1 MSQHHGELTP
11 SNSLRLRRSLQ
22 VGSLLLLVL
31 VAASLGMAIFLAVG
45 DVGANT
51 EELLLYGIAGV
62 SGVAVLGIFLLAVW
76 TLRSVMNPLHEVREQ
91 TQELGEGNMD
101 IELNVE
107 REDEV
112 GDMNKAFIAMRDEL
126 EHRKAALEKR
136 DQELHSFTD
145 AYSDVMKQVAEGDFT
160 VRMNTDYD
168 NDDLRRI
175 ATNFNA
181 MMDQI
186 EQTIVETKEFTEA
199 VTAQTSDLAE
209 YSETA
214 INASEEINR
223 TAVSAI
229 AGEDQDGAE
238 EDDFEYAGQDF
249 ELDTITKDEIIM
261 TDETLGSIQELE
273 QKMGQITE
281 VTEFILD
288 IASETNMLAL
298 NAGIEASKV
307 EEGAEGFEV
316 VADEIKDLAED
327 TKQSVD
333 EIEEI
338 NDEVREVTNEAV
350 QQILRQYAL
359 LLHIMSDQA
368 NDLIAAAEELRR
380 STDELQ
386 VSSEELYEIEG

>member
-1 MSQHHGELTP
+1 MSNHHRELTP
-11 SNSLRLRRSLQ
+11 SNNLRLRRSVQ
-22 VGSLLLLVL
+22 VGSLILFLLIAV
-31 VAASLGMAIFLAVG
+31 SLGMAVYLAVG
-45 DVGANT
+45 DVGPNT
-51 EELLLYGIAGV
+51 EELLLYGIAGA
-62 SGVAVLGIFLLAVW
+62 SGVAALGIFLFAVW
-76 TLRSVMNPLHEVREQ
+76 TVRSIMNPLHAVREQ
-91 TQELGEGNMD
+91 TQELGQGNMD
-101 IELNVE
+101 IELDVE
-107 REDEV
+107 RADEV

-126 EHRKAALEKR
+126 QNRNGALEKHN
-136 DQELHSFTD
+136 QELHSFTD
-145 AYSDVMKQVAEGDFT
+145 AYSNVMKQAAEGDCT
-160 VRMNTDYD
+160 VRMNADYS

-181 MMDQI
+181 MMDEI

-199 VTAQTSDLAE
+199 VTAQTSDLAD

-214 INASEEINR
+214 ITASEEINR

-229 AGEDQDGAE
+229 AGKDHDGADE
-238 EDDFEYAGQDF
+238 DFEYTGQDF
-249 ELDTITKDEIIM
+249 ELDTITKEEIIM
-261 TDETLGSIQELE
+261 TEETIGSIEELE

-338 NDEVREVTNEAV
+338 NDEVRDVTNEAV

-368 NDLIAAAEELRR
+368 NDLIASAEELRR
-380 STDELQ
+380 TTEELQ
-386 VSSEELYEIEG
+386 VSTEAYQQLEG

>member
-11 SNSLRLRRSLQ
+11 SNNLRLRRSLQ
-22 VGSLLLLVL
+22 VGSLILLLLV
-31 VAASLGMAIFLAVG
+31 AISLGMAAYLAVG

-51 EELLLYGIAGV
+51 EELLLYGIAGA
-62 SGVAVLGIFLLAVW
+62 SGVAALGILIFAVW
-76 TLRSVMNPLHEVREQ
+76 TIRSIMNPLHEVREQ

-101 IELNVE
+101 IELDVE
-107 REDEV
+107 RADEV
-112 GDMNKAFIAMRDEL
+112 GDVNKAFIAMRDEL
-126 EHRKAALEKR
+126 QNQNGAIHRR
-136 DQELHSFTD
+136 DQELHSFTET
-145 AYSDVMKQVAEGDFT
+145 YTNVMNQAAQGDFT
-160 VRMNTDYD
+160 VRMNTDYSND
-168 NDDLRRI
+168 NLQHI
-175 ATNFNA
+175 ATTFNA
-181 MMDQI
+181 MMDEI
-186 EQTIVETKEFTEA
+186 EETIVETKEFTEA

-229 AGEDQDGAE
+229 AGKDGDGADE
-238 EDDFEYAGQDF
+238 DFEYTGRDF
-249 ELDTITKDEIIM
+249 ELDTITKEEIIM
-261 TDETLGSIQELE
+261 TEETIGSIEELE

-338 NDEVREVTNEAV
+338 NDEVRDVTNDAV

-368 NDLIAAAEELRR
+368 NDLIASAQELRR
-380 STDELQ
+380 STEDLQ
-386 VSSEELYEIEG
+386 VSTEEYQQLEG